1 MVHVFEHQYDGLALT
16 ESLEQSQDR
25 LEHARLAPL
34 GRDDTRPVWQQ
45 LQRREPRAQT
55 RHQPGD
61 RIGRRS
67 YQGGERFVGNR
78 RQEMIQGRADRRVGH
93 SRRGRQGD
101 PVD

>member
-1 MVHVFEHQYDGLALT
+1 MHVFEHQYHGLPLT

-34 GRDDTRPVWQQ
+34 GRDDARPVWQQ
-45 LQRREPRAQT
+45 FQRREPRAKT
-55 RHQPGD
+55 RHESGD